1 MEKNKTGKY
10 FKYAI
15 GEIVLVVIG
24 IIIALQL
31 NNWNQ
36 NVALKNEELKVIKSL
51 NREFSEN
58 LQKFDILYKIHLN
71 RKKSIEII
79 MSHEIKNLSLDSI
92 SSLINNIGTNYTF
105 DPYQGIYNSIINSGK
120 IELISNDSLK
130 LKLSK
135 FQDILSDYQEEETGV
150 MGFVQNNLYPFL
162 IDNQKLNFNASYIID
177 ERTEEEKTKYK
188 EELIKLIESDK
199 YENLLVYVY
208 GYMGD
213 TFKEGPILREEMVS
227 TINLLESEIEKD
239 NL

>member
-1 MEKNKTGKY
+1 
-10 FKYAI
+10 
-15 GEIVLVVIG
+15 
-24 IIIALQL
+24 
-31 NNWNQ
+31 
-36 NVALKNEELKVIKSL
+36 
-51 NREFSEN
+51 
-58 LQKFDILYKIHLN
+58 
-71 RKKSIEII
+71 
-79 MSHEIKNLSLDSI
+79 MSSEIKNLSLDSI
-92 SSLINNIGTNYTF
+92 SSLISNVGSNYTF

-177 ERTEEEKTKYK
+177 ERTEADKIKYK
-188 EELIKLIESDK
+188 EELIKLIDSDK

-227 TINLLESEIEKD
+227 TINLLESEIEKR
-239 NL
+239 